1 MIRATKQCFKEVFQ
15 EDFFEELLCCSYHDH
30 HLPASDTLGSQ
41 PALFCQLKAGCASS
55 KLQHLEQPETQ
66 GSQAKGE
73 DTMTQ
78 KRMSQHCIEA
88 KLFKLTP
95 VSHQAR
101 LEMIEARF
109 QLQSTTVAG
118 DYNTDGHNPSVLLLS
133 VASLSKS

>member
-1 MIRATKQCFKEVFQ
+1 
-15 EDFFEELLCCSYHDH
+15 
-30 HLPASDTLGSQ
+30 
-41 PALFCQLKAGCASS
+41 
-55 KLQHLEQPETQ
+55 
-66 GSQAKGE
+66 
-73 DTMTQ
+73 MTQ

-133 VASLSKS
+133 VASLSKR